1 MSFNNRI
8 GRVTS
13 STSFIPEIDGLRFFA
28 IITVV
33 VFHLNT
39 AFSRQ
44 LGLPDLALLEL
55 GGKDNFFQPAWWII
69 RLDLGVKVF
78 FSISG
83 FVLALPFLKQYL
95 GIGPAVKLNS
105 YYLRRLTRLEPPFV
119 LSLIIFLLVH
129 LYVLGTDSAS
139 LFPSF
144 GAGLLYAHVLLFGE
158 PSPINP
164 VTWSL
169 ETEAQ
174 FYLLMPLIFALFCAI
189 RNAMWRAAALVLF
202 FALAI
207 WFKAYSFY
215 NGLSHVGSTV
225 LAFGTHFLTGILVA
239 YLYLTKPTLF
249 KERSYWHDLAGAAA
263 IIGLFVFYKPQAYWL
278 NNVLFNICTFALMA
292 SAFRGRLFNRFFTWS
307 PIYLIGGMCYSI
319 YLLHYAF
326 FHLWVKIGQ
335 HLVTV
340 WGYKTDLVIQMLTGI
355 PVVLLVSAVFFV
367 LIEKPCMDKDWP
379 KQLTSRLRGYKK
391 AT

>member
-1 MSFNNRI
+1 MSFISRI
-8 GRVTS
+8 QRVTS

-28 IITVV
+28 IFTVV

-44 LGLPDLALLEL
+44 LGLPDLGLEEL

-95 GIGPAVKLNS
+95 GLGPAINLRS

-119 LSLIIFLLVH
+119 LSLLFFMMVHHFVMEAEWGSLLP
-129 LYVLGTDSAS
+129 S
-139 LFPSF
+139 L
-144 GAGLLYAHVLLFGE
+144 GAGLLYAHVLFFGE

-174 FYLLMPLIFALFCAI
+174 FYLLVPLLFTFFFAI
-189 RNAMWRAAALVLF
+189 RKAIWRIVALVMF
-202 FALAI
+202 SALAI
-207 WFKAYSFY
+207 WFKAYTFY
-215 NGLSHVGSTV
+215 NGLGHVGSTV

-239 YLYLTKPTLF
+239 YLYLTRPALF
-249 KERSYWHDLAGAAA
+249 KERFYWHDLTGVVAL
-263 IIGLFVFYKPQAYWL
+263 IGLFVFYKPQAFWL
-278 NNVLFNICTFALMA
+278 NNVLFNTCTFTLMF
-292 SAFRGRLFNRFFTWS
+292 SAFRGRIFNRFFTWS

-335 HLVTV
+335 YLVTG
-340 WGYKTDLVIQMLTGI
+340 WGYKTDLIIQMLAGI
-355 PVVLLVSAVFFV
+355 PVVVLVSAVFFV
-367 LIEKPCMDKDWP
+367 IVEKPCMDKDWP
-379 KQLTSRLRGYKK
+379 KRLIFRLRGIKK
-391 AT
+391 AI

>member
-1 MSFNNRI
+1 MQLINRLKRSTI
-8 GRVTS
+8 

-33 VFHLNT
+33 IFHLNT

-44 LGLPDLALLEL
+44 LGVPDLGLVEL
-55 GGKDNFFQPAWWII
+55 GGRENVFHPAWWII

-95 GIGPAVKLNS
+95 SIGPAVKLNS

-119 LSLIIFLLVH
+119 LSLIFFLLVH
-129 LYVLGTDSAS
+129 RFVLGADWGS
-139 LFPSF
+139 LIPSF
-144 GAGLLYAHVLLFGE
+144 GAGLLYAHVLFFGE

-174 FYLLMPLIFALFCAI
+174 FYLLVPLLFALFFAI
-189 RNAMWRAAALVLF
+189 RKDLRRVSALVLF
-202 FALAI
+202 SSLAI
-207 WFKAYSFY
+207 WFKAYTFY
-215 NGLSHVGSTV
+215 NALSHVGSTV
-225 LAFGTHFLTGILVA
+225 LAFGTHFLTGILFA
-239 YLYLTKPTLF
+239 YLYLTRPALF
-249 KERSYWHDLAGAAA
+249 KKRSYCYDLTGAAGL
-263 IIGLFVFYKPQAYWL
+263 IGLFMFYKPQAYWL
-278 NNVLFNICTFALMA
+278 NNILFNTSTFALMA

-335 HLVTV
+335 HLVTG

-367 LIEKPCMDKDWP
+367 MIEKPCMDKDWP

>member
-8 GRVTS
+8 RRVTS

-44 LGLPDLALLEL
+44 LGLPDLALAEL

-83 FVLALPFLKQYL
+83 FVLALPFLKQFL
-95 GIGPAVKLNS
+95 GLAPAINLRS

-119 LSLIIFLLVH
+119 LSLLFFMLVH
-129 LYVLGTDSAS
+129 HFVLGADWGS
-139 LFPSF
+139 LLPSL
-144 GAGLLYAHVLLFGE
+144 GAGLLYAHVLFFGE

-174 FYLLMPLIFALFCAI
+174 FYLLVPLIFALFFAI

-202 FALAI
+202 FALAT

-239 YLYLTKPTLF
+239 YLYLTRHPLF
-249 KERSYWHDLAGAAA
+249 KERSYWHDLTGVAAL
-263 IIGLFVFYKPQAYWL
+263 IGLFVFYKPQAYWL
-278 NNVLFNICTFALMA
+278 NNVLFNTCTFAFMV
-292 SAFRGRLFNRFFTWS
+292 SAFRGRLFNRFFTWP

-326 FHLWVKIGQ
+326 FHLWVKIGKYM
-335 HLVTV
+335 VTG
-340 WGYKTDLVIQMLTGI
+340 WGYKTDLIIQILTGI

-379 KQLTSRLRGYKK
+379 KQLMFRLRVYNK